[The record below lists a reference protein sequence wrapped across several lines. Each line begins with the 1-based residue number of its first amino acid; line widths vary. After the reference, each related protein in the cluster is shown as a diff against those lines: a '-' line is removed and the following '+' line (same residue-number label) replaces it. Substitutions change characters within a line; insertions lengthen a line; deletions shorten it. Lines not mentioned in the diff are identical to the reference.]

1 MKETTQYWTLNSSAS
16 SRNWTTKSV
25 LMNLEKLHVILTNEG
40 PEREIRRPGDLTAAT
55 PSDQMSVGKLV
66 CLVSLHKPPEL
77 S

>member
-1 MKETTQYWTLNSSAS
+1 
-16 SRNWTTKSV
+16 
-25 LMNLEKLHVILTNEG
+25 MNLEKLHVILTNEG